1 MEIPDYPSNK
11 FDSREPQDKENIKR
25 ITSDDPIRKKKG
37 LRKQFHD
44 TLIAGNPRGALN
56 YVVLEVLLPAA
67 KDMISEAGASYL
79 DKLVYGESSRRR
91 RAVSPPQSGPTG
103 YVSYNQYS
111 MAQSSPQ
118 RALSRRARAQ
128 HDFDEIIL
136 QHRGEAD
143 DVIDRMYEIMSRY
156 GVVSVSDLYEL
167 VGIKS
172 SYTDNSWG
180 WKGLRGAGVTRV
192 RDGWLID
199 LPSPQP
205 LD

>member
-1 MEIPDYPSNK
+1 MEIPDYPSNSDASK
-11 FDSREPQDKENIKR
+11 RARQDKNIKR

-44 TLIAGNPRGALN
+44 TLIAGDPKNALN
-56 YVVLEVLLPAA
+56 SVIFDVLLPAA
-67 KDMISEAGASYL
+67 KDMISDAGSSYL
-79 DKLVYGESSRRR
+79 DKLIFGESSRRR
-91 RAVSPPQSGPTG
+91 RGVPPPQSGPTG
-103 YVSYNQYS
+103 YVSYNRYS

-136 QHRGEAD
+136 QSRSEAE
-143 DVIDRMYEIMSRY
+143 DVIDKLYEIVSQY
-156 GVVSVSDLYEL
+156 GQASISDLYEL
-167 VGIKS
+167 VGIAG
-172 SYTDNSWG
+172 SYPDTSWG
-180 WKGLRGAGVTRV
+180 WKGLRGSGVTKV
-192 RDGWLID
+192 RDGYLLD